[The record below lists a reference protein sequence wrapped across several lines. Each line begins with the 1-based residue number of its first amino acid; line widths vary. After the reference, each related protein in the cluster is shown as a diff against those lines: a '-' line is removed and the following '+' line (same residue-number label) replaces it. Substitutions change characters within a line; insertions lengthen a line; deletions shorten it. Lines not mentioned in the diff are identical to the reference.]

1 MIEAFSKFYTKR
13 MSGGLTAGTAL
24 IQDNPKTTTIYR
36 LCVLQK
42 MMRKRRQV
50 Q

>member
-1 MIEAFSKFYTKR
+1 
-13 MSGGLTAGTAL
+13 MSGGFTADTAL
-24 IQDNPKTTTIYR
+24 TQDNPKATTIYR

-42 MMRKRRQV
+42 MMMKKRQV